1 MDAKLQTYRPQICLV
16 LCCQRVWDCRD
27 VILPGKVAMHLR
39 MLFLDPQVSQG
50 LGGHGPLLA
59 LLPGHTSIWPS
70 DCLTWSRISIDRHCS
85 SLVGTVSV
93 TLMYWHVTGT
103 TSRGRVTRVLVCS
116 CTGRSAANA
125 ISRAAY
131 RHTSCFGTVET

>member
-1 MDAKLQTYRPQICLV
+1 VGTDRCWPSCPVISTQSIH
-16 LCCQRVWDCRD
+16 DCT
-27 VILPGKVAMHLR
+27 A
-39 MLFLDPQVSQG
+39 
-50 LGGHGPLLA
+50 
-59 LLPGHTSIWPS
+59 HTSIWPS

-85 SLVGTVSV
+85 SPVGTVSV

-125 ISRAAY
+125 TSRAASLWAQNPIPEPRTRNTRTRIRSTRTRIRSIRTRTTRSLVRMLNLITRIY
-131 RHTSCFGTVET
+131 IG